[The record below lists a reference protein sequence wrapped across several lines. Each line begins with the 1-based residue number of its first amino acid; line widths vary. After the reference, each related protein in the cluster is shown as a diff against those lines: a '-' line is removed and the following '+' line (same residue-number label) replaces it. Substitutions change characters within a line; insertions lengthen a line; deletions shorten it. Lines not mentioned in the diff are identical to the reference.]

1 MENFSK
7 SPVGPY
13 TRCTGQIWY
22 VHRFPPGKV
31 CVGPNSRA
39 VHPWEVSELEFK
51 NMSHMYCMGNSYTSY
66 REFFKVTCGT
76 VHEVSGM
83 YIDSHLERC
92 VLVQTAELYTPG
104 KYLNWNLKFITC
116 GPILARENF
125 SKSPVGPYLA
135 MS

>member
-1 MENFSK
+1 M
-7 SPVGPY
+7 
-13 TRCTGQIWY
+13 CI
-22 VHRFPPGKV
+22 
-31 CVGPNSRA
+31 GPNSRA

-51 NMSHMYCMGNSYTSY
+51 IYHLWAYISYG
-66 REFFKVTCGT
+66 EFFSNLWDRTRGVQVK
-76 VHEVSGM
+76 SGM
-83 YIDSHLERC
+83 YIDSHLERY
-92 VLVQTAELYTPG
+92 VLVKTAELYTPG